1 VTVAGPRTAAAR
13 DLLDFQ
19 YPFQRK
25 PARFRPRAGGGI
37 RVLPEEEMMSF
48 TSRDLMVDV
57 LPGGR
62 LRAPA
67 QPGLDLCGQ
76 VTAGGGG
83 GGDDEDEDLECTMV
97 TATGNEPKASTRPEV
112 SLALLQRQLRETLA
126 ASAR

>member
-1 VTVAGPRTAAAR
+1 
-13 DLLDFQ
+13 
-19 YPFQRK
+19 
-25 PARFRPRAGGGI
+25 
-37 RVLPEEEMMSF
+37 VLPEEEMMSF

-57 LPGGR
+57 LPGR
-62 LRAPA
+62 LKAPA

-83 GGDDEDEDLECTMV
+83 GGGDDDEEGLECTQV
-97 TATGNEPKASTRPEV
+97 TATTGNEPKAAMRPEV

>member
-1 VTVAGPRTAAAR
+1 
-13 DLLDFQ
+13 
-19 YPFQRK
+19 
-25 PARFRPRAGGGI
+25 
-37 RVLPEEEMMSF
+37 LPEEEMMSF

-83 GGDDEDEDLECTMV
+83 GGDDEEEGRECTQV
-97 TATGNEPKASTRPEV
+97 TAITTNEPTAAARPEV

-126 ASAR
+126 AAAGA